1 MYSLIR
7 SYEQS
12 CNMVKKR
19 IKLLTQQRNQLV
31 KSGKKQLADSL
42 NLEQRIRLL
51 YIEAEQMQEIV
62 EHLKNYERRVS
73 KRAKA

>member
-12 CNMVKKR
+12 CNMVRKR
-19 IKLLTQQRNQLV
+19 IQFLTQQRNKLI
-31 KSGKKQLADSL
+31 KSGNKQLADSL

-51 YIEAEQMQEIV
+51 YTEAEQMQEIV
-62 EHLKNYERRVS
+62 EHLKNYERRVNE
-73 KRAKA
+73 RAKT